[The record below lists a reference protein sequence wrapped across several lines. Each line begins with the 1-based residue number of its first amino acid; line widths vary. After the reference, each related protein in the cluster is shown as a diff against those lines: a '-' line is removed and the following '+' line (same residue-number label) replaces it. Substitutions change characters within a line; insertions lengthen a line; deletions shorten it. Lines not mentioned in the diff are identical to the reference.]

1 MDDVSFEIK
10 SNEKIAKDI
19 YRIVLE
25 CESKQH
31 GIKNPGQFVNIK
43 IDGFFLRRPV
53 SVCDWDDKTLTLIYK
68 TVGKGT
74 YAMSGYEKGKVIKV
88 LSPLGNGFEISDTE
102 GKKVLTVGGGV
113 GVPPMYGL
121 CSALVKKGAHVVA
134 VNGFNIAEEVF
145 YTEEFEA
152 LGIETKLVT
161 ADGSAGEKG
170 LVTDVLKDI
179 GFDYFYACG
188 PDGMLKALDSSID
201 PAIEGQMSFEERMG
215 CGFGACMGCS
225 CMTKYGSKRICRE
238 GPVLR
243 REEIIW

>member
-1 MDDVSFEIK
+1 
-10 SNEKIAKDI
+10 
-19 YRIVLE
+19 
-25 CESKQH
+25 
-31 GIKNPGQFVNIK
+31 
-43 IDGFFLRRPV
+43 
-53 SVCDWDDKTLTLIYK
+53 
-68 TVGKGT
+68 
-74 YAMSGYEKGKVIKV
+74 MSGYEKGKVIKV

-102 GKKVLTVGGGV
+102 GKKCLRWRRSRRPAYVRTLLS
-113 GVPPMYGL
+113 PRE
-121 CSALVKKGAHVVA
+121 KGAHVVA

-188 PDGMLKALDSSID
+188 PEGMLKALDSSID

-215 CGFGACMGCS
+215 CGFEPAWDA
-225 CMTKYGSKRICRE
+225 R
-238 GPVLR
+238 V
-243 REEIIW
+243 